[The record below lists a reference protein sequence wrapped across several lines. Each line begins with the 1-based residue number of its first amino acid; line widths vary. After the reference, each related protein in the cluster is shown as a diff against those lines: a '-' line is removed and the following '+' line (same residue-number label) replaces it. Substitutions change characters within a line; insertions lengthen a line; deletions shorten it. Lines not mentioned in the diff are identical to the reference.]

1 MMRCRVLQEILELSD
16 EATENAF
23 LDSSA
28 LAFFVAGTAP
38 WQSPPPSVA
47 ALRAFRTCLD
57 NAGALRKFGVIVE
70 RFFVAGLGV
79 SARSCTGAD
88 FQA

>member
-38 WQSPPPSVA
+38 WQPPPV
-47 ALRAFRTCLD
+47 
-57 NAGALRKFGVIVE
+57 
-70 RFFVAGLGV
+70 
-79 SARSCTGAD
+79 RSCFAR
-88 FQA
+88 FQDLP